1 MHTLIFGEWDL
12 SYVTSYITSNLRT
25 IIFTTSLY
33 ITQVCNSTDGR
44 VPDLPRKRAVTAV
57 GASCKSKKQKAL
69 DKKNSER
76 EARGAS
82 NYVISHDTSSNEDDD
97 SEDDGS
103 GSEAGGPSLHSRRR
117 SAKPAAAKRASAKP
131 AAAKPAAAKPAA
143 AKPAVAKP
151 AAAKPT
157 AAKPAQADT
166 VAEKPAQADTA
177 AEKPAQAHPPP
188 SRMKQGKM
196 SMKYRIGPVAADHP
210 VHEAEAVQPP
220 LDIKN
225 CAGRL
230 VHVPPTIWPTLSPG
244 GFIAKIKKVAKSGNK
259 LITDIQFHD
268 GKETFDFSTVQSKF
282 KPLS

>member
-1 MHTLIFGEWDL
+1 M
-12 SYVTSYITSNLRT
+12 
-25 IIFTTSLY
+25 
-33 ITQVCNSTDGR
+33 
-44 VPDLPRKRAVTAV
+44 PDLPRKRAVTAV

-97 SEDDGS
+97 YEDDGS

-117 SAKPAAAKRASAKP
+117 SAKPAAAKRASAKPAAAKQASAKPAAAKQASAKP

-225 CAGRL
+225 CAGRM
-230 VHVPPTIWPTLSPG
+230 VHVPPTIWPTLSAG
-244 GFIAKIKKVAKSGNK
+244 GFIAKIKKVTKSGNK